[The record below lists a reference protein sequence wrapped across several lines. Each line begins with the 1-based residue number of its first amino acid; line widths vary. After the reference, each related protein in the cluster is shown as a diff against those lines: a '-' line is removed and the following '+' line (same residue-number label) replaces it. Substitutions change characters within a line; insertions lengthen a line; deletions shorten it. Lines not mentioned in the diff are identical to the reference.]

1 MSTHITVRD
10 DVEAERAWRTLMEP
24 LGFSGRTL
32 WMMLVADEL
41 TKPQLVEFSDLP
53 EVPEPIDIEGFT
65 HILEHLSGDPDALR
79 VAFLLSRPGAGGP
92 TTADR
97 RWAAALG
104 EAAQLSGMPAFVTHL
119 ATDTDLV
126 PLPADDAPST

>member
-10 DVEAERAWRTLMEP
+10 DVEVERAWRTLMEP
-24 LGFSGRTL
+24 LGFAGRSL

-41 TKPQLVEFSDLP
+41 TKPQLIEFDELP
-53 EVPEPIDIEGFT
+53 EVPETADVAGFA
-65 HILEHLSGDPDALR
+65 HILGHLAHDPNAFR
-79 VAFLLSRPGAGGP
+79 VAFLLSRPGVGGP
-92 TTADR
+92 TPADR

-104 EAAQLSGMPAFVTHL
+104 EAVARAGMPAFVTHL

-126 PLPADDAPST
+126 PLPADDAPAT